1 MSVEKRAETD
11 SVNVFCCNPGSVLD
25 IGCRSGP
32 MRAVLSHA
40 WCYVGI
46 DLSFVELQEAR
57 LPGRQNL
64 VEAALSKTYRVLKDG
79 GTFAFIRPSATP
91 DLPKVLENRRLL
103 VATQLTWMASFAR
116 EVPISISLTVAQKSI
131 SGTS

>member
-11 SVNVFCCNPGSVLD
+11 FVNVVFCNPASILD
-25 IGCRSGP
+25 IGCGSGP
-32 MRAVLSHA
+32 MNAVLPHA
-40 WCYVGI
+40 WCHVGI
-46 DLSFVELQEAR
+46 DLSLAELQEAR

-91 DLPKVLENRRLL
+91 YLPKALENRRLL
-103 VATQLTWMASFAR
+103 AATQLTWIASFVR